1 MAFNDDV
8 IKRIGSGGHDIKK
21 MMTSEVIGYRH
32 LNIRKN
38 LYSKSKLKWTVDVIE
53 IVNKKKSLQ
62 KRHWE
67 QIPAPASHPSS
78 VWVEEEKPAK
88 DACIMCIFHT
98 YRDNVCKSVYRS
110 SMEVHLHSQTI

>member
-53 IVNKKKSLQ
+53 IVNKKVIAEAPLGTDPSTG
-62 KRHWE
+62 
-67 QIPAPASHPSS
+67 IPS
-78 VWVEEEKPAK
+78 E
-88 DACIMCIFHT
+88 
-98 YRDNVCKSVYRS
+98 
-110 SMEVHLHSQTI
+110 